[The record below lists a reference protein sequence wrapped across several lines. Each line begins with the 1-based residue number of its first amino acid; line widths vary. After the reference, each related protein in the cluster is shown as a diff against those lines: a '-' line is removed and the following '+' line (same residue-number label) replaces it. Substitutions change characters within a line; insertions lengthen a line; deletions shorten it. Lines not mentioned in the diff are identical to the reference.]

1 MSNFTE
7 THWCFH
13 ILSRTQ
19 ISIKEGGK
27 RVSHSILCSV
37 PWEEFLKS
45 ISLIF
50 GLLSSPHLTPLSWW
64 IYELLIVVSF
74 ECRLTCFCFILFTAN
89 VLVSL
94 ETANSITSRKRHQKM
109 DALLAFPH
117 LFAVCCYFV
126 SNKYSTTVHC
136 VANLRGYFDASARKE
151 RHWAKPFTK
160 VILLQLSCYRN
171 NFGSWSLR
179 IKNCG

>member
-7 THWCFH
+7 TRWCFH

-50 GLLSSPHLTPLSWW
+50 GILSSPHLTPLSWW

-74 ECRLTCFCFILFTAN
+74 ECLTCFCFILFTAN

-94 ETANSITSRKRHQKM
+94 ETANSITSRKWM
-109 DALLAFPH
+109 PYLPFLIYLLS
-117 LFAVCCYFV
+117 V
-126 SNKYSTTVHC
+126 
-136 VANLRGYFDASARKE
+136 
-151 RHWAKPFTK
+151 
-160 VILLQLSCYRN
+160 VILFQTNIVPLYIVWQTLEVILMPVQERKGIELNLLLKRFCFN
-171 NFGSWSLR
+171 WVATEL
-179 IKNCG
+179 ILALDP